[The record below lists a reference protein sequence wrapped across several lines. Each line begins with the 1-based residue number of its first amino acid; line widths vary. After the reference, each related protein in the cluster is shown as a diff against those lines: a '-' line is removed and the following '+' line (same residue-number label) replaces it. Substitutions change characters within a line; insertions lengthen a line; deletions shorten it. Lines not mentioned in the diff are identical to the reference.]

1 MRAITFTGLLMLA
14 GAAMAAPLPF
24 QRPEPMKV
32 VFIESPNQSLRRPGS
47 PIDTIVLHHTASAD
61 LESVVRWFSSPES
74 KVSAHFTVGRDGSI
88 VQHVSTWMRAWH
100 AGVSEDYFGRKS
112 VNDFSVGIEIVN
124 IGDGTQDYTPEQ
136 LEAVE
141 NLVAVLVQRHPIT
154 QITSHQYIARPFG
167 RKNDPINFPWEK
179 MAVFGLPVI
188 R

>member
-1 MRAITFTGLLMLA
+1 MRVLGL
-14 GAAMAAPLPF
+14 AAVFCAAAPVFASPF
-24 QRPEPMKV
+24 QKPEPMKV
-32 VFIESPNQSLRRPGS
+32 VWIESPNQSIRKPGAR
-47 PIDTIVLHHTASAD
+47 IDTVVLHHTASSD
-61 LESVVRWFSSPES
+61 LESVIRWFSNPES
-74 KVSAHFTVGRDGSI
+74 EVSAHFTVGRDGAI
-88 VQHVSTWMRAWH
+88 VQHVSTWRRAWH

-124 IGDGTQDYTPEQ
+124 IGDGTQEYTLEQ

-141 NLVAVLVQRHPIT
+141 NLVAVLVQRHPISV
-154 QITSHQYIARPFG
+154 ITSHQHIARPFG